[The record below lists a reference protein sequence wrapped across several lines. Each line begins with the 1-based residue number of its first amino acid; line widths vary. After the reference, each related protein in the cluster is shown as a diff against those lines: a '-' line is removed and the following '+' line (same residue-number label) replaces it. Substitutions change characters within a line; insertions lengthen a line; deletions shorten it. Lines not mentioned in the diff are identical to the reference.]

1 MGPWLQAITAVDKRC
16 GAAQG
21 RVRRVGGFLT
31 VLPLA
36 FVMIAGPQIIS
47 AVFLATSELDAALA
61 QLPKRVAAREAILLH
76 ELS

>member
-1 MGPWLQAITAVDKRC
+1 M
-16 GAAQG
+16 
-21 RVRRVGGFLT
+21 GGFLT

-47 AVFLATSELDAALA
+47 AVFLATSEVDAALA